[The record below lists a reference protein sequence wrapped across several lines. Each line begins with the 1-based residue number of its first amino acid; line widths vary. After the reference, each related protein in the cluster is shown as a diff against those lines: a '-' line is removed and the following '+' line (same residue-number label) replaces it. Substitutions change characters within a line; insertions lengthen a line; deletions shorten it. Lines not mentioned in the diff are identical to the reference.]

1 MRGGKRMVR
10 KKWKYFLISAALL
23 TIIFVSIERY
33 DNYIGQKV
41 YQEST
46 QGLFATYEQ
55 LDKTFLMFVQR
66 NWNALED
73 WCNYLNYCAEEQDK
87 KEQNAEDGLGN
98 FVNDRKNWQYSD
110 FYVFNEDCEFWTID
124 GRRGT
129 AEHVKDA
136 FKELY
141 EKKGPIVSSYVASD
155 GETKIVFAVPS
166 DPIELNNVTYTA
178 FAVSYD
184 NSVVEKIIGGGVYN
198 NKSDC
203 YIVDSDGTVLMSLE
217 PETQITDDF
226 DNIFDFIQ
234 DKTQSY
240 NKDYLERMKK
250 TVPTKGKGS
259 VSFKYQKSEY
269 YLVYQPVGIDDW
281 SIVGIVEKSVV
292 DSGMRMVQGTTIVLL
307 CMMATCIM
315 IGVVIL
321 MKQRADAQLQK
332 EADERIKAEKK
343 KEISDQLFWGI
354 SQIVDCFAICDLKN
368 NRYEY
373 EDKRGEYLYPKKGAY
388 DQLIKEISDQYTIL
402 TDGENAKFTNMLS
415 DEHVRQLIKEHKDS
429 YCLEYCARD
438 KSRFFIMSVI
448 PVEWEGDTL
457 TKIMIVSQ
465 DMGQQHE
472 LENLANTDA
481 LTGLFNKRYFEKM
494 MEIRDEKKKPYALFY
509 MDLDLF
515 KPVNDTY
522 GHEMG
527 DKVLKEVAKRLL
539 KCIRSNDYA
548 FRIGGDEFMLILNG
562 NLDAQICEKRIERIK
577 NLIGEPY
584 EFDGH
589 TIKIGISCGSAV
601 YPDDAD
607 CAADIQKLAD
617 KRMYEDKKIN
627 HAQR

>member
-1 MRGGKRMVR
+1 MMR

-23 TIIFVSIERY
+23 AIIFVSIERY
-33 DNYIGQKV
+33 DNYIGQKF

-46 QGLFATYEQ
+46 QGLLATYEQ
-55 LDKTFLMFVQR
+55 LDKTFMMFAQR

-73 WCNYLNYCAEEQDK
+73 WCNYLNYRAEEQDK
-87 KEQNAEDGLGN
+87 KEQNAEDGWGN
-98 FVNDRKNWQYSD
+98 FVNERKNWQYSD

-136 FKELY
+136 FKALY

-184 NSVVEKIIGGGVYN
+184 NSVVEKLIGGGVYN

-240 NKDYLERMKK
+240 NEDYLERMKK

-269 YLVYQPVGIDDW
+269 YLVYQPVGVDDW

-307 CMMATCIM
+307 CMMATCIV

-321 MKQRADAQLQK
+321 MKQRANAQLQK
-332 EADERIKAEKK
+332 EADGRIKAEKK
-343 KEISDQLFWGI
+343 KEISEQLFLGI
-354 SQIVDCFAICDLKN
+354 SQIVDCFAICDLEN

-373 EDKRGEYLYPKKGAY
+373 EDKRGEYLYPKKGSY
-388 DQLIKEISDQYTIL
+388 DQFINGISDQYTIL

-415 DEHVRQLIKEHKDS
+415 AEHVRQLIKGQKDS

-494 MEIRDEKKKPYALFY
+494 MEIRDENKKPYALFY

-577 NLIGEPY
+577 KLIGEPY
-584 EFDGH
+584 EFDGY

>member
-1 MRGGKRMVR
+1 MIR
-10 KKWKYFLISAALL
+10 KKWKHFLISAALL

-33 DNYIGQKV
+33 NNYIGQKV

-73 WCNYLNYCAEEQDK
+73 WCNYLNYCVEEQDK
-87 KEQNAEDGLGN
+87 KERNAEDGWGN

-129 AEHVKDA
+129 AEHVKTA

-155 GETKIVFAVPS
+155 GETKILFAVPS

-184 NSVVEKIIGGGVYN
+184 NSVVEKMIGGGVYN

-234 DKTQSY
+234 EKTQSY

-259 VSFKYQKSEY
+259 ISFKYQKSEY

-307 CMMATCIM
+307 CMMAICIM

-321 MKQRADAQLQK
+321 MKQRANAQLQK

-343 KEISDQLFWGI
+343 KEISEQLFLGI
-354 SQIVDCFAICDLKN
+354 SQIVDCFAICDLEN

-388 DQLIKEISDQYTIL
+388 DQFIKEISDQYTIL

-415 DEHVRQLIKEHKDS
+415 VWNVRQLIKGQKDS

-438 KSRFFIMSVI
+438 KSRFFIMNVI

-457 TKIMIVSQ
+457 TKIMLVTQ

-562 NLDAQICEKRIERIK
+562 NLDAQLCEKRIERIK
-577 NLIGEPY
+577 KLIGEPY

-607 CAADIQKLAD
+607 CAADIQKIAD

-627 HAQR
+627 HAKR

>member
-1 MRGGKRMVR
+1 MIR

-33 DNYIGQKV
+33 NNYIGQKV

-73 WCNYLNYCAEEQDK
+73 WCNYLNYCVEEQDK
-87 KEQNAEDGLGN
+87 KERNAEDGWGN

-129 AEHVKDA
+129 AEHVKTA

-184 NSVVEKIIGGGVYN
+184 NSVVEKMIGGGVYN

-234 DKTQSY
+234 EKTQSY

-259 VSFKYQKSEY
+259 ISFKYQKSEY

-307 CMMATCIM
+307 CMMAICIM

-321 MKQRADAQLQK
+321 MKQRANAQLQK

-343 KEISDQLFWGI
+343 KEISEQLFLGI
-354 SQIVDCFAICDLKN
+354 SQIVDCFAICDLEN

-388 DQLIKEISDQYTIL
+388 DQFIKEISDQYTIL

-415 DEHVRQLIKEHKDS
+415 VWNVRQLIKGQKDS

-438 KSRFFIMSVI
+438 KSRFFIMNVI

-457 TKIMIVSQ
+457 TKIMLVTQ

-562 NLDAQICEKRIERIK
+562 NLDAQLCEKRIERIK
-577 NLIGEPY
+577 KLIGEPY

-607 CAADIQKLAD
+607 CAADIQKIAD

-627 HAQR
+627 HAKR

>member
-1 MRGGKRMVR
+1 MR

-23 TIIFVSIERY
+23 AIIFVSIERY
-33 DNYIGQKV
+33 DNYIGQKF

-46 QGLFATYEQ
+46 QGLLATYEQ
-55 LDKTFLMFVQR
+55 LDKTFMMFAQR

-73 WCNYLNYCAEEQDK
+73 WGNYLNYRLEEWDK
-87 KEQNAEDGLGN
+87 KGQNTQEEWSD
-98 FVNDRKNWQYSD
+98 FVNNRANWQYSD
-110 FYVFNEDCEFWTID
+110 FYVFNEDCEYWTIE
-124 GRRGT
+124 GRRGK
-129 AEHVKDA
+129 ADHVKAA
-136 FKELY
+136 FEALYKENA
-141 EKKGPIVSSYVASD
+141 PIVSSYVASD
-155 GETKIVFAVPS
+155 GETKILFAVPS

-184 NSVVEKIIGGGVYN
+184 NSVVEKLIGGGVYN

-240 NKDYLERMKK
+240 NEDYLERMKK

-259 VSFKYQKSEY
+259 ISFKYQKSEY

-307 CMMATCIM
+307 CMMAICIM

-321 MKQRADAQLQK
+321 MKQRANAQLQK

-343 KEISDQLFWGI
+343 KEISEQLFLGI
-354 SQIVDCFAICDLKN
+354 SQIVDCFAICDLEN

-388 DQLIKEISDQYTIL
+388 DQFIKELSDQYTIL

-415 DEHVRQLIKEHKDS
+415 VWNVRQLIKGQKDS

-438 KSRFFIMSVI
+438 KSRFFIMNVI

-457 TKIMIVSQ
+457 TKIMLVTQ

-562 NLDAQICEKRIERIK
+562 NLDAQLCEKRIERIK
-577 NLIGEPY
+577 KLIGEPY

-607 CAADIQKLAD
+607 CAADIQKIAD

>member
-1 MRGGKRMVR
+1 MMR

-23 TIIFVSIERY
+23 AIIFVSIERY
-33 DNYIGQKV
+33 DNYIGQKF

-46 QGLFATYEQ
+46 QGLLATYEQ
-55 LDKTFLMFVQR
+55 LDKTFMMFAQR

-73 WCNYLNYCAEEQDK
+73 WGNYLNYCVEEQDK
-87 KEQNAEDGLGN
+87 KERNAEDGWGN

-129 AEHVKDA
+129 AEHVKTA

-184 NSVVEKIIGGGVYN
+184 NSVVEKLIGGGVYN

-234 DKTQSY
+234 EKTQSY
-240 NKDYLERMKK
+240 NEDYLERMKK
-250 TVPTKGKGS
+250 TVPAKGKGS

-281 SIVGIVEKSVV
+281 SIVGIVEKNVV

-307 CMMATCIM
+307 CMMAICIM

-321 MKQRADAQLQK
+321 MKQRANAQLQK

-343 KEISDQLFWGI
+343 KEISEQLFLGI
-354 SQIVDCFAICDLKN
+354 SQIVDCFAICDLEN

-388 DQLIKEISDQYTIL
+388 DQFIKELSDQYTIL

-415 DEHVRQLIKEHKDS
+415 AEHVRQLIKGQKDS

-448 PVEWEGDTL
+448 PVEWEEDTL

-472 LENLANTDA
+472 FENLANTDA

-494 MEIRDEKKKPYALFY
+494 MEIRDENKKPYALFY

-577 NLIGEPY
+577 KLIGEPY

-607 CAADIQKLAD
+607 CAADIQKIAD

>member
-1 MRGGKRMVR
+1 MIR
-10 KKWKYFLISAALL
+10 KKWKHFLISAALL

-136 FKELY
+136 FEALY

-234 DKTQSY
+234 KKTQSY

-259 VSFKYQKSEY
+259 ISFKYQKSEY

-307 CMMATCIM
+307 CMMAICIM

-321 MKQRADAQLQK
+321 MKQRANAQLQK

-343 KEISDQLFWGI
+343 KEISEQLFLGI
-354 SQIVDCFAICDLKN
+354 SQIVDCFAICDLEN

-388 DQLIKEISDQYTIL
+388 DQFIKEISDQYTIL

-415 DEHVRQLIKEHKDS
+415 VWNVRQLIKGQKDS

-438 KSRFFIMSVI
+438 KSRFFIMNVI

-457 TKIMIVSQ
+457 TKIMLVTQ

-562 NLDAQICEKRIERIK
+562 NLDAQLCEKRIERIK
-577 NLIGEPY
+577 KLIGEPY

-607 CAADIQKLAD
+607 CAADIQKIAD

>member
-1 MRGGKRMVR
+1 MR

-33 DNYIGQKV
+33 DNYIGQKF

-46 QGLFATYEQ
+46 QGLLATYEQ
-55 LDKTFLMFVQR
+55 LDKTFMMFAQR

-73 WCNYLNYCAEEQDK
+73 WCNYLNYCAEQDK
-87 KEQNAEDGLGN
+87 KEQNVEDGWGN

-110 FYVFNEDCEFWTID
+110 FYVFNEDCEYWTID

-129 AEHVKDA
+129 AEHVKTA

-155 GETKIVFAVPS
+155 GETKILFAVPS

-184 NSVVEKIIGGGVYN
+184 NSVVEKLIGGGVYN

-234 DKTQSY
+234 EKTQSY
-240 NKDYLERMKK
+240 NKNYLERMKK
-250 TVPTKGKGS
+250 TVPAKGKGS

-281 SIVGIVEKSVV
+281 SIVGIVEKNVV

-307 CMMATCIM
+307 CMMAICIM

-321 MKQRADAQLQK
+321 MKQRANAQLQK

-343 KEISDQLFWGI
+343 KEISEQLFLGI
-354 SQIVDCFAICDLKN
+354 SQIVDCFAICDLEN

-388 DQLIKEISDQYTIL
+388 DQFIKELSDQYTIL

-415 DEHVRQLIKEHKDS
+415 VWNVRQLIKGQKDS

-457 TKIMIVSQ
+457 TKIMLVTQ

-562 NLDAQICEKRIERIK
+562 NLDAQLCEKRIERIK
-577 NLIGEPY
+577 KLIGEPY

-607 CAADIQKLAD
+607 CAADIQKIAD

>member
-1 MRGGKRMVR
+1 MR
-10 KKWKYFLISAALL
+10 KKKHFLISAALL
-23 TIIFVSIERY
+23 AIIFVSIERY
-33 DNYIGQKV
+33 DNYIGQKF

-46 QGLFATYEQ
+46 QGLLSTYEQ
-55 LDKTFLMFVQR
+55 LDKTFLMFAQR

-73 WCNYLNYCAEEQDK
+73 WCDYLNYCVEEQDK
-87 KEQNAEDGLGN
+87 KERNAEDGWGN

-129 AEHVKDA
+129 AEHVKAA

-155 GETKIVFAVPS
+155 GETKILFAVPS

-184 NSVVEKIIGGGVYN
+184 NSVVEKLIGGGVYN

-203 YIVDSDGTVLMSLE
+203 CIVNSDGTVLMSLE

-234 DKTQSY
+234 EKTQSY

-307 CMMATCIM
+307 CMMEICIM

-321 MKQRADAQLQK
+321 MKQRANAQLQK

-343 KEISDQLFWGI
+343 KEISEQLFLGI
-354 SQIVDCFAICDLKN
+354 SQIVDCFAICDLEN

-388 DQLIKEISDQYTIL
+388 DQFIKEISDQYTIL

-415 DEHVRQLIKEHKDS
+415 VCNVRQLIKGQKDS

-448 PVEWEGDTL
+448 PVEWEGDML
-457 TKIMIVSQ
+457 TKIMLVTQ

-509 MDLDLF
+509 MDLDFF

-562 NLDAQICEKRIERIK
+562 NLDAQLCEKRIERIK
-577 NLIGEPY
+577 KLIGEPY

-607 CAADIQKLAD
+607 CAADIQKIAD
-617 KRMYEDKKIN
+617 KRMYADKEIN

>member
-1 MRGGKRMVR
+1 MIR
-10 KKWKYFLISAALL
+10 KKWKHFLISAALL

-33 DNYIGQKV
+33 NNYIGQKF
-41 YQEST
+41 YKEST
-46 QGLFATYEQ
+46 QGLFATYKQ
-55 LDKTFLMFVQR
+55 LDKTFLMFAQR

-73 WCNYLNYCAEEQDK
+73 WCNYLNYCVEEQDK
-87 KEQNAEDGLGN
+87 KEQNAEDGWVN

-110 FYVFNEDCEFWTID
+110 FYVFNEDCEYWTID

-136 FKELY
+136 FKALY

-155 GETKIVFAVPS
+155 GETKILFAVPS

-184 NSVVEKIIGGGVYN
+184 NSIVKKLIGDGVYN

-217 PETQITDDF
+217 PETQITDGF
-226 DNIFDFIQ
+226 NNIFDFIQ
-234 DKTQSY
+234 EKTQSY

-307 CMMATCIM
+307 CMMEICIM

-321 MKQRADAQLQK
+321 MKQRANAQLQK

-343 KEISDQLFWGI
+343 KEISEQLFLGI
-354 SQIVDCFAICDLKN
+354 SQIVDCFAICDLEN

-373 EDKRGEYLYPKKGAY
+373 ENKRGEYLYPKKGAY
-388 DQLIKEISDQYTIL
+388 DQFIKEISDQYTIL

-415 DEHVRQLIKEHKDS
+415 VWNVRQLIKGQKDS

-438 KSRFFIMSVI
+438 KSRFFIMNVI

-457 TKIMIVSQ
+457 TKIMLVTQ

-509 MDLDLF
+509 MDLDFF

-562 NLDAQICEKRIERIK
+562 NLDAQLCEKRIERIK
-577 NLIGEPY
+577 KLIGEPY

-607 CAADIQKLAD
+607 CAADIQKIAD

>member
-1 MRGGKRMVR
+1 MIR

-129 AEHVKDA
+129 AEHVKTA

-184 NSVVEKIIGGGVYN
+184 NSVVEKLIGGGVYN

-234 DKTQSY
+234 EKTQSY
-240 NKDYLERMKK
+240 NEDYLERMKK
-250 TVPTKGKGS
+250 TVPAKGKGS

-307 CMMATCIM
+307 CMMAICIM

-321 MKQRADAQLQK
+321 MKQRANAQLQK

-354 SQIVDCFAICDLKN
+354 SQIVDCFAICDLEN
-368 NRYEY
+368 NRYEC

-388 DQLIKEISDQYTIL
+388 DQFIKEISDQYTIL

-415 DEHVRQLIKEHKDS
+415 VCNVRQLIKGHKDS

-448 PVEWEGDTL
+448 PVEWEGNTL
-457 TKIMIVSQ
+457 TKIMLVSQ

-562 NLDAQICEKRIERIK
+562 NLDAQLCEKRIERIK
-577 NLIGEPY
+577 KLIGEPY

-607 CAADIQKLAD
+607 CAADIQKIAD

>member
-1 MRGGKRMVR
+1 MR
-10 KKWKYFLISAALL
+10 KKKHFLISAALL
-23 TIIFVSIERY
+23 AIIFVSIERY
-33 DNYIGQKV
+33 DNYIGQKF

-46 QGLFATYEQ
+46 QGLLSTYEQ
-55 LDKTFLMFVQR
+55 LDKTFLMFAQR

-73 WCNYLNYCAEEQDK
+73 WCDYLNYCAEQDK
-87 KEQNAEDGLGN
+87 KEQNAEDGWGN

-110 FYVFNEDCEFWTID
+110 FYVFNEDCEYWTID

-155 GETKIVFAVPS
+155 GETKILFAVSS

-184 NSVVEKIIGGGVYN
+184 NSVVEKLIGGGVYN

-203 YIVDSDGTVLMSLE
+203 CIVNSDGTVLMSLE
-217 PETQITDDF
+217 PETQITDGF
-226 DNIFDFIQ
+226 NNIFDFIQ
-234 DKTQSY
+234 KKTQSY
-240 NKDYLERMKK
+240 NKDYLEQMKK
-250 TVPTKGKGS
+250 TLPTKGKGS

-321 MKQRADAQLQK
+321 MKQCADAQLQK

-368 NRYEY
+368 NIYEY
-373 EDKRGEYLYPKKGAY
+373 EDKRGKYLYPKKGAY
-388 DQLIKEISDQYTIL
+388 DQFIKEISDQYTIL

-415 DEHVRQLIKEHKDS
+415 DEHVRQLIKEQKDS

-457 TKIMIVSQ
+457 TKIMLVSQ

-562 NLDAQICEKRIERIK
+562 NLDAKICEKRIERIK

-584 EFDGH
+584 EFDGY

-601 YPDDAD
+601 YPDDAN

>member
-1 MRGGKRMVR
+1 MQL
-10 KKWKYFLISAALL
+10 YLL
-23 TIIFVSIERY
+23 V
-33 DNYIGQKV
+33 
-41 YQEST
+41 
-46 QGLFATYEQ
+46 L
-55 LDKTFLMFVQR
+55 
-66 NWNALED
+66 
-73 WCNYLNYCAEEQDK
+73 
-87 KEQNAEDGLGN
+87 
-98 FVNDRKNWQYSD
+98 
-110 FYVFNEDCEFWTID
+110 
-124 GRRGT
+124 
-129 AEHVKDA
+129 
-136 FKELY
+136 
-141 EKKGPIVSSYVASD
+141 
-155 GETKIVFAVPS
+155 
-166 DPIELNNVTYTA
+166 NVT
-178 FAVSYD
+178 
-184 NSVVEKIIGGGVYN
+184 I
-198 NKSDC
+198 
-203 YIVDSDGTVLMSLE
+203 
-217 PETQITDDF
+217 
-226 DNIFDFIQ
+226 
-234 DKTQSY
+234 
-240 NKDYLERMKK
+240 
-250 TVPTKGKGS
+250 
-259 VSFKYQKSEY
+259 KYQKSEY

-307 CMMATCIM
+307 CMMETCIM

-321 MKQRADAQLQK
+321 MKQRANAQLQK

-343 KEISDQLFWGI
+343 KEISEQLFLGI
-354 SQIVDCFAICDLKN
+354 SQIVDCFAICDLEN

-388 DQLIKEISDQYTIL
+388 DQFIKEISDQYTIL

-415 DEHVRQLIKEHKDS
+415 VWNVRQLIKGQKDS

-438 KSRFFIMSVI
+438 KSRFFIMNVI

-457 TKIMIVSQ
+457 TKIMLVTQ

-562 NLDAQICEKRIERIK
+562 NLDAQICKKRIERIK
-577 NLIGEPY
+577 KLIGEPY

-607 CAADIQKLAD
+607 CAADIQKIAD
-617 KRMYEDKKIN
+617 KRMYADKKIN

>member
-1 MRGGKRMVR
+1 MIR

-33 DNYIGQKV
+33 NNYIGQKF
-41 YQEST
+41 YKEST

-129 AEHVKDA
+129 AEHVKTA

-234 DKTQSY
+234 KKTQSY

-259 VSFKYQKSEY
+259 ISFKYQKSEY

-307 CMMATCIM
+307 CMMAICIM

-321 MKQRADAQLQK
+321 MKQRANAQLQK

-343 KEISDQLFWGI
+343 KEISEQLFLGI
-354 SQIVDCFAICDLKN
+354 SQIVDCFAICDLEN

-388 DQLIKEISDQYTIL
+388 DQFIKEISDQYTIL

-415 DEHVRQLIKEHKDS
+415 VWNVRQLIKGQKDS

-438 KSRFFIMSVI
+438 KSRFFIMNVI

-457 TKIMIVSQ
+457 TKIMLVTQ

-509 MDLDLF
+509 MDLDFF

-562 NLDAQICEKRIERIK
+562 NLDAQLCEKRIERIK
-577 NLIGEPY
+577 KLIGEPY

-607 CAADIQKLAD
+607 CAADIQKIAD

>member
-1 MRGGKRMVR
+1 MIR
-10 KKWKYFLISAALL
+10 KKWKHFLISAALL

-33 DNYIGQKV
+33 NNYIGQKF
-41 YQEST
+41 YKEST
-46 QGLFATYEQ
+46 QGLFATYKQ
-55 LDKTFLMFVQR
+55 LDKTFLMFAQR

-73 WCNYLNYCAEEQDK
+73 WCNYLNYCVEEQDK
-87 KEQNAEDGLGN
+87 KEQNAEDGWVN

-110 FYVFNEDCEFWTID
+110 FYVFNEDCEYWTID

-136 FKELY
+136 FKALY

-155 GETKIVFAVPS
+155 GETKILFAVPS

-184 NSVVEKIIGGGVYN
+184 NSIVKKLIGDGVYN

-217 PETQITDDF
+217 PETQITDGF
-226 DNIFDFIQ
+226 NNIFDFIQ
-234 DKTQSY
+234 EKTQSY

-307 CMMATCIM
+307 CMMEICIM

-321 MKQRADAQLQK
+321 MKQRANAQLQK

-343 KEISDQLFWGI
+343 KEISEQLFLGI
-354 SQIVDCFAICDLKN
+354 SQIVDCFAICDLEN

-388 DQLIKEISDQYTIL
+388 DQFIKEISDQYTIL

-415 DEHVRQLIKEHKDS
+415 VWNVRQLIKGQKDS

-438 KSRFFIMSVI
+438 KSRFFIMNVI

-457 TKIMIVSQ
+457 TKIMLVTQ

-509 MDLDLF
+509 MDLDFF

-562 NLDAQICEKRIERIK
+562 NLDAQLCEKRIERIK
-577 NLIGEPY
+577 KLIGEPY

-607 CAADIQKLAD
+607 CAADIQKIAD

-627 HAQR
+627 HAKR

>member
-1 MRGGKRMVR
+1 MR
-10 KKWKYFLISAALL
+10 KKKHFLISAALL
-23 TIIFVSIERY
+23 AIIFVSIERY
-33 DNYIGQKV
+33 DNYIGQKF

-46 QGLFATYEQ
+46 QGLLSTYEQ
-55 LDKTFLMFVQR
+55 LDKTFLMFAQR

-73 WCNYLNYCAEEQDK
+73 WCDYLNYCAEEQDK

-136 FKELY
+136 FEALY

-184 NSVVEKIIGGGVYN
+184 NSVVEKIIGCGVYN

-234 DKTQSY
+234 EKTQSY
-240 NKDYLERMKK
+240 NEDYLERMKK

-281 SIVGIVEKSVV
+281 SIVGLVEKSVV

-307 CMMATCIM
+307 CMMAICII

-321 MKQRADAQLQK
+321 MKQRANAQLQK

-354 SQIVDCFAICDLKN
+354 SQIVDCFAICDLEN
-368 NRYEY
+368 NRYEC

-388 DQLIKEISDQYTIL
+388 DQFIKEISDQYTIL

-415 DEHVRQLIKEHKDS
+415 VCNVRQLIKGQKDS

-448 PVEWEGDTL
+448 PVEWEGDML
-457 TKIMIVSQ
+457 TKIMLVTQ

-509 MDLDLF
+509 MDLDFF

-562 NLDAQICEKRIERIK
+562 NLDAQLCEKRIERIK
-577 NLIGEPY
+577 KLIGEPY

-589 TIKIGISCGSAV
+589 TIKIGVSCGSAV
-601 YPDDAD
+601 YPSDAD
-607 CAADIQKLAD
+607 CAADIQKIAD
-617 KRMYEDKKIN
+617 KRMYADKEIN

>member
-1 MRGGKRMVR
+1 MIR
-10 KKWKYFLISAALL
+10 KKWKHFLISAALL

-33 DNYIGQKV
+33 NNYIGQKF
-41 YQEST
+41 YKEST

-73 WCNYLNYCAEEQDK
+73 WCNYLNYCVEEQDK
-87 KEQNAEDGLGN
+87 KERNAEDGWGN

-129 AEHVKDA
+129 AEHVKAA

-155 GETKIVFAVPS
+155 GETKILFAVPS

-184 NSVVEKIIGGGVYN
+184 NSVVEKMIGGGVYN

-234 DKTQSY
+234 EKTQSY

-259 VSFKYQKSEY
+259 ISFKYQKSEY

-307 CMMATCIM
+307 CMMAICIM

-321 MKQRADAQLQK
+321 MKQRANAQLQK

-343 KEISDQLFWGI
+343 KEISEQLFLGI
-354 SQIVDCFAICDLKN
+354 SQIVDCFAICDLEN

-388 DQLIKEISDQYTIL
+388 DQFIKEISDQYTIL

-415 DEHVRQLIKEHKDS
+415 VWNVRQLIKGQKDS

-438 KSRFFIMSVI
+438 KSRFFIMNVI

-457 TKIMIVSQ
+457 TKIMLVTQ

-562 NLDAQICEKRIERIK
+562 NLDAQLCEKRIERIK
-577 NLIGEPY
+577 KLIGEPY

-607 CAADIQKLAD
+607 CAADIQKIAD

-627 HAQR
+627 HAKR

>member
-1 MRGGKRMVR
+1 MIR
-10 KKWKYFLISAALL
+10 KKWKHFLISAALL

-33 DNYIGQKV
+33 NNYIGQKF
-41 YQEST
+41 YKEST

-73 WCNYLNYCAEEQDK
+73 WCNYLNYCVEEQDK
-87 KEQNAEDGLGN
+87 KERNAEDGWGN

-129 AEHVKDA
+129 AEHVKTA

-155 GETKIVFAVPS
+155 GETKILFAVPS

-184 NSVVEKIIGGGVYN
+184 NSVVEKMIGGGVYN

-234 DKTQSY
+234 EKTQSY

-259 VSFKYQKSEY
+259 ISFKYQKSEY

-307 CMMATCIM
+307 CMMAICIM

-321 MKQRADAQLQK
+321 MKQRANAQLQK

-343 KEISDQLFWGI
+343 KEISEQLFLGI
-354 SQIVDCFAICDLKN
+354 SQIVDCFAICDLEN

-388 DQLIKEISDQYTIL
+388 DQFIKEISDQYTIL

-415 DEHVRQLIKEHKDS
+415 VWNVRQPIKGQKDS

-438 KSRFFIMSVI
+438 KSRFFIMNVI

-457 TKIMIVSQ
+457 TKIMLVTQ

-562 NLDAQICEKRIERIK
+562 NLDAQLCEKRIERIK
-577 NLIGEPY
+577 KLIGEPY

-607 CAADIQKLAD
+607 CAADIQKIAD

-627 HAQR
+627 HAKR

>member
-1 MRGGKRMVR
+1 MR
-10 KKWKYFLISAALL
+10 KKKHFLISAALL
-23 TIIFVSIERY
+23 AIIFVSIERY
-33 DNYIGQKV
+33 DNYIGQKF

-46 QGLFATYEQ
+46 QGLLSTYEQ

-73 WCNYLNYCAEEQDK
+73 WCNYLNYCVEEQDK
-87 KEQNAEDGLGN
+87 KEQNTEDGLGN

-129 AEHVKDA
+129 AEHVKAA

-155 GETKIVFAVPS
+155 GETKILFAVPS

-234 DKTQSY
+234 EKTQSY

-307 CMMATCIM
+307 CMMAICIM

-321 MKQRADAQLQK
+321 MKQRANAQLQK

-343 KEISDQLFWGI
+343 KEISEQLFLGI
-354 SQIVDCFAICDLKN
+354 SQIVDCFAICDLEN

-388 DQLIKEISDQYTIL
+388 DQFIKEISDQYTIL

-415 DEHVRQLIKEHKDS
+415 VWNVRQLIKGQKDS

-438 KSRFFIMSVI
+438 KSRFFIMNVI

-457 TKIMIVSQ
+457 TKIMLVTQ

-562 NLDAQICEKRIERIK
+562 NLDAQICKKRIERIK
-577 NLIGEPY
+577 KLIGEPY

-607 CAADIQKLAD
+607 CAADIQKIAD
-617 KRMYEDKKIN
+617 KRMYADKKIN

>member
-1 MRGGKRMVR
+1 M
-10 KKWKYFLISAALL
+10 
-23 TIIFVSIERY
+23 
-33 DNYIGQKV
+33 
-41 YQEST
+41 
-46 QGLFATYEQ
+46 
-55 LDKTFLMFVQR
+55 
-66 NWNALED
+66 
-73 WCNYLNYCAEEQDK
+73 
-87 KEQNAEDGLGN
+87 
-98 FVNDRKNWQYSD
+98 
-110 FYVFNEDCEFWTID
+110 
-124 GRRGT
+124 
-129 AEHVKDA
+129 
-136 FKELY
+136 
-141 EKKGPIVSSYVASD
+141 
-155 GETKIVFAVPS
+155 FAVSS

-184 NSVVEKIIGGGVYN
+184 NSVVEKLIGGGVYN

-234 DKTQSY
+234 EKTQSY
-240 NKDYLERMKK
+240 NEDYLERMKK
-250 TVPTKGKGS
+250 TVPAKGKGS

-388 DQLIKEISDQYTIL
+388 DQLIKGISDQYTIL

-415 DEHVRQLIKEHKDS
+415 AEHVRQLIKEQKDS

-457 TKIMIVSQ
+457 TKIMLVSQ

-494 MEIRDEKKKPYALFY
+494 MKIRDEKKKPYALFY
-509 MDLDLF
+509 MDLDFF

-562 NLDAQICEKRIERIK
+562 NLDAQLCEKRIERIK
-577 NLIGEPY
+577 KLIGEPY

-589 TIKIGISCGSAV
+589 TIKIGVSCGSAV
-601 YPDDAD
+601 YPSDAD
-607 CAADIQKLAD
+607 CAADIQKIAD
-617 KRMYEDKKIN
+617 KRMYADKEIN

>member
-1 MRGGKRMVR
+1 MR
-10 KKWKYFLISAALL
+10 KKRKYFLISAALL

-33 DNYIGQKV
+33 NNYIGQKF

-46 QGLFATYEQ
+46 QGLLSTYEQ
-55 LDKTFLMFVQR
+55 LDKTFLMFAQR

-73 WCNYLNYCAEEQDK
+73 WGSYLNYRLEEQDK
-87 KEQNAEDGLGN
+87 KEQDTQEDWSD
-98 FVNDRKNWQYSD
+98 FVNNRENWKYGD
-110 FYVFNEDCEFWTID
+110 FYVFNEDCEYWTIE

-129 AEHVKDA
+129 ADHVKAA
-136 FKELY
+136 FEDLY
-141 EKKGPIVSSYVASD
+141 EENAPIVSSYVASD
-155 GETKIVFAVPS
+155 GETKILFAVPS
-166 DPIELNNVTYTA
+166 DPIELNDVTYTA
-178 FAVSYD
+178 LAVTYD
-184 NSVVEKIIGGGVYN
+184 NSVVENLIGGGVYN

-203 YIVDSDGTVLMSLE
+203 YIVDSDGTVIMSLE
-217 PETQITDDF
+217 PETQFAEDF

-234 DKTQSY
+234 EKTQSY
-240 NKDYLERMKK
+240 NKQYLEHMKK
-250 TVPTKGKGS
+250 NVPTKGEGS

-269 YLVYQPVGIDDW
+269 YLVYQPVGIKDW

-307 CMMATCIM
+307 CMMETCIM

-321 MKQRADAQLQK
+321 MKQRAKAQLKK
-332 EADERIKAEKK
+332 EEDERIKAEKK
-343 KEISDQLFWGI
+343 KEFSDQLFWGI

-368 NRYEY
+368 NSYEY
-373 EDKRGEYLYPKKGAY
+373 EEKRGEYLYPKKGAY
-388 DQLIKEISDQYTIL
+388 DQFIKEISDQYTIL
-402 TDGENAKFTNMLS
+402 TDGENSKFTNMLS
-415 DEHVRQLIKEHKDS
+415 IEHVRQMIKGQKDS

-438 KSRFFIMSVI
+438 KSKFYLMNVI

-457 TKIMIVSQ
+457 TKIMLVSQ

-494 MEIRDEKKKPYALFY
+494 MEIRDEKKTPYALFY

-539 KCIRSNDYA
+539 MCIRSNDYA
-548 FRIGGDEFMLILNG
+548 FRIGGDEFMLILKG

-577 NLIGEPY
+577 KLIGEPY
-584 EFDGH
+584 EFDGY

-601 YPDDAD
+601 YPDDAG
-607 CAADIQKLAD
+607 CASDIQKIAD
-617 KRMYEDKKIN
+617 KRMYADKEIN
-627 HAQR
+627 HAKR

>member
-1 MRGGKRMVR
+1 MIR

-136 FKELY
+136 FEALY

-184 NSVVEKIIGGGVYN
+184 NSVVEKLIGGGVYN

-234 DKTQSY
+234 EKTQSY
-240 NKDYLERMKK
+240 NKGYLERMKK

-259 VSFKYQKSEY
+259 ISFKYQKSEY

-281 SIVGIVEKSVV
+281 SIVGIVEKNVV

-307 CMMATCIM
+307 CMMAICIM

-321 MKQRADAQLQK
+321 MKQRANAQLQK

-343 KEISDQLFWGI
+343 KEISEQLFLGI
-354 SQIVDCFAICDLKN
+354 SQIVDCFAICDLEN

-388 DQLIKEISDQYTIL
+388 DQFIKELSDQYTIL

-415 DEHVRQLIKEHKDS
+415 VWNVRQLIKGQKDS

-438 KSRFFIMSVI
+438 KSRFFIMNVI

-457 TKIMIVSQ
+457 TKIMLVTQ

-562 NLDAQICEKRIERIK
+562 NLDAQLCEKRIERIK
-577 NLIGEPY
+577 KLIGEPY

-607 CAADIQKLAD
+607 CAADIQKIAD

>member
-1 MRGGKRMVR
+1 MIR

-33 DNYIGQKV
+33 NNYIGQKV

-55 LDKTFLMFVQR
+55 LDKTFLMFAQR

-129 AEHVKDA
+129 AEHVKTA

-184 NSVVEKIIGGGVYN
+184 NSVVEKMIGGGVYN

-234 DKTQSY
+234 EKTQSY
-240 NKDYLERMKK
+240 NKGYLERMKK

-259 VSFKYQKSEY
+259 ISFKYQKSEY

-281 SIVGIVEKSVV
+281 SIVGIVEKNVV

-307 CMMATCIM
+307 CMMAICIM

-321 MKQRADAQLQK
+321 MKQRANAQLQK

-343 KEISDQLFWGI
+343 KEISEQLFLGI
-354 SQIVDCFAICDLKN
+354 SQIVDCFAICDLEN

-388 DQLIKEISDQYTIL
+388 DQFIKELSDQYTIL

-415 DEHVRQLIKEHKDS
+415 VWNVRQLIKGQKDS

-438 KSRFFIMSVI
+438 KSRFFIMNVI

-457 TKIMIVSQ
+457 TKIMLVTQ

-562 NLDAQICEKRIERIK
+562 NLDAQLCEKRIERIK
-577 NLIGEPY
+577 KLIGEPY

-607 CAADIQKLAD
+607 CAADIQKIAD

>member
-1 MRGGKRMVR
+1 MIR
-10 KKWKYFLISAALL
+10 KKWKHFLISAALL

-33 DNYIGQKV
+33 NNYIGQKV

-46 QGLFATYEQ
+46 QELFATYEQ

-73 WCNYLNYCAEEQDK
+73 WCNYLNYCVEEQDK
-87 KEQNAEDGLGN
+87 KERNAEDGLGN

-129 AEHVKDA
+129 AEHVKTA

-184 NSVVEKIIGGGVYN
+184 NSVVEKMIGGGVYN

-234 DKTQSY
+234 EKTQSY
-240 NKDYLERMKK
+240 NKGYLERMKK

-259 VSFKYQKSEY
+259 ISFKYQKSEH

-281 SIVGIVEKSVV
+281 SIVGIVEKNVV

-307 CMMATCIM
+307 CMMAICIM

-321 MKQRADAQLQK
+321 MKQRANAQLQK

-343 KEISDQLFWGI
+343 KEISEQLFLGI
-354 SQIVDCFAICDLKN
+354 SQIVDCFAICDLEN

-388 DQLIKEISDQYTIL
+388 DQFIKELSDQYTIL

-415 DEHVRQLIKEHKDS
+415 VWNVRQLIKGQKDS

-438 KSRFFIMSVI
+438 KSRFFIMNVI

-457 TKIMIVSQ
+457 TKIMLVTQ

-562 NLDAQICEKRIERIK
+562 NLDAQLCEKRIERIK
-577 NLIGEPY
+577 KLIGEPY

-607 CAADIQKLAD
+607 CAADIQKIAD

>member
-1 MRGGKRMVR
+1 MRGGKRMIR
-10 KKWKYFLISAALL
+10 KKWKHFLISAALL

-33 DNYIGQKV
+33 NNYIGQKV

-73 WCNYLNYCAEEQDK
+73 WCNYLNYCVEEQDK
-87 KEQNAEDGLGN
+87 KERNAEDGLGN

-129 AEHVKDA
+129 AEHVKAA

-155 GETKIVFAVPS
+155 GETKILFAVPS

-184 NSVVEKIIGGGVYN
+184 NSVVEKMIGGGVYN

-234 DKTQSY
+234 EKTQSY
-240 NKDYLERMKK
+240 NKGYLERMKK

-259 VSFKYQKSEY
+259 ISFKYQKSEY

-281 SIVGIVEKSVV
+281 SIVGIVEKNVV

-307 CMMATCIM
+307 CMMAICIM

-321 MKQRADAQLQK
+321 MKQRANAQLQK

-343 KEISDQLFWGI
+343 KEISEQLFLGI
-354 SQIVDCFAICDLKN
+354 SQIVDCFAICDLEN

-388 DQLIKEISDQYTIL
+388 DQFIKEISDQYTIL

-415 DEHVRQLIKEHKDS
+415 VWNVRQLIKGQKDS

-448 PVEWEGDTL
+448 PVEWEGDML
-457 TKIMIVSQ
+457 TKIMLVTQ

-509 MDLDLF
+509 MDLDFF

-562 NLDAQICEKRIERIK
+562 NLDAQLCEKRIERIK
-577 NLIGEPY
+577 KLIGEPY

-607 CAADIQKLAD
+607 CAADIQKIAD

>member
-1 MRGGKRMVR
+1 MIR
-10 KKWKYFLISAALL
+10 KKWKHFLISAALL

-33 DNYIGQKV
+33 NNYIGQKF
-41 YQEST
+41 YKEST
-46 QGLFATYEQ
+46 QGLFATYKQ
-55 LDKTFLMFVQR
+55 LDKTFLMFAQR

-73 WCNYLNYCAEEQDK
+73 WCNYLNYCVEEQDK
-87 KEQNAEDGLGN
+87 KEQNAEDGWVN

-110 FYVFNEDCEFWTID
+110 FYVFNEDCEYWTID

-136 FKELY
+136 FKALY

-155 GETKIVFAVPS
+155 GETKILFAVPS

-184 NSVVEKIIGGGVYN
+184 NSIVKKLIGDGVYN

-217 PETQITDDF
+217 PETQITDGF
-226 DNIFDFIQ
+226 NNIFDFIQ
-234 DKTQSY
+234 EKTQSY

-307 CMMATCIM
+307 CMMEICIM

-321 MKQRADAQLQK
+321 MKQRANAQLQK

-343 KEISDQLFWGI
+343 KEISEQLFLGI
-354 SQIVDCFAICDLKN
+354 SQIVDCFAICDLEN

-388 DQLIKEISDQYTIL
+388 DQFIKEISDQYTIL

-415 DEHVRQLIKEHKDS
+415 VWNVRQLIKGQKDS

-438 KSRFFIMSVI
+438 KSRFFIMNVI

-457 TKIMIVSQ
+457 TKIMLVTQ

-509 MDLDLF
+509 MDLDFF

-562 NLDAQICEKRIERIK
+562 NLDAQLCEKRIERIK
-577 NLIGEPY
+577 KLIGEPY

-607 CAADIQKLAD
+607 CAADIQKIAD

>member
-1 MRGGKRMVR
+1 MIR

-136 FKELY
+136 FEALY

-234 DKTQSY
+234 EKTQSY
-240 NKDYLERMKK
+240 NEDYLERMKK

-307 CMMATCIM
+307 CMMAICIM

-321 MKQRADAQLQK
+321 MKQRANAQLQK

-354 SQIVDCFAICDLKN
+354 SQIVDCFAICDLEN

-388 DQLIKEISDQYTIL
+388 DQFIKEISDQYTIL

-415 DEHVRQLIKEHKDS
+415 VWNVRQLIKGQKDS

-438 KSRFFIMSVI
+438 KSRFFIMNVI

-457 TKIMIVSQ
+457 TKIMLVTQ

-562 NLDAQICEKRIERIK
+562 NLDAQICKKRIERIK
-577 NLIGEPY
+577 KLIGEPY

-607 CAADIQKLAD
+607 CAADIQKIAD
-617 KRMYEDKKIN
+617 KRMYADKEIN

>member
-1 MRGGKRMVR
+1 MIR

-33 DNYIGQKV
+33 NNYIGQKV

-55 LDKTFLMFVQR
+55 LDKTFLMFAQR

-136 FKELY
+136 FEALY

-234 DKTQSY
+234 EKTQSY
-240 NKDYLERMKK
+240 NEDYLERMKK

-307 CMMATCIM
+307 CMMAICIM

-321 MKQRADAQLQK
+321 MKQRANAQLQK

-354 SQIVDCFAICDLKN
+354 SQIVDCFAICDLEN
-368 NRYEY
+368 NRYEC

-388 DQLIKEISDQYTIL
+388 DQFIKELSDQYTIL

-415 DEHVRQLIKEHKDS
+415 VWNVRQLIKGQKDS

-448 PVEWEGDTL
+448 PVEWEGDML
-457 TKIMIVSQ
+457 TKIMLVTQ

-481 LTGLFNKRYFEKM
+481 LTGLFNKRYFEKI
-494 MEIRDEKKKPYALFY
+494 MEIRDEKKKTYALFY
-509 MDLDLF
+509 MDLDFF

-562 NLDAQICEKRIERIK
+562 NLDAQLCEKRIERIK
-577 NLIGEPY
+577 KLIGEPY

-607 CAADIQKLAD
+607 CAADIQKIAD

>member
-1 MRGGKRMVR
+1 MIR
-10 KKWKYFLISAALL
+10 KKWKHFLISAALL

-33 DNYIGQKV
+33 NNYIGQKF
-41 YQEST
+41 YKEST

-73 WCNYLNYCAEEQDK
+73 WCNYLNYCVEEQDK
-87 KEQNAEDGLGN
+87 KERNAEDGWGN

-129 AEHVKDA
+129 AEHVKAA

-141 EKKGPIVSSYVASD
+141 EKKDPIVSSYVASD
-155 GETKIVFAVPS
+155 GETKILFAVPS

-184 NSVVEKIIGGGVYN
+184 NSIVKKLIGDGVYN

-217 PETQITDDF
+217 PETQITDGF
-226 DNIFDFIQ
+226 NNIFDFIQ
-234 DKTQSY
+234 EKTQSY

-307 CMMATCIM
+307 CMMEICIM

-321 MKQRADAQLQK
+321 MKQRANAQLQK

-343 KEISDQLFWGI
+343 KEISEQLFLGI
-354 SQIVDCFAICDLKN
+354 SQIVDCFAICDLEN

-388 DQLIKEISDQYTIL
+388 DQFIKEISDQYTIL

-415 DEHVRQLIKEHKDS
+415 VWNVRQLIKGQKDS

-438 KSRFFIMSVI
+438 KSRFFIMNVI

-457 TKIMIVSQ
+457 TKIMLVTQ

-509 MDLDLF
+509 MDLDFF

-562 NLDAQICEKRIERIK
+562 NLDAQLCEKRIERIK
-577 NLIGEPY
+577 KLIGEPY

-607 CAADIQKLAD
+607 CAADIQKIAD

>member
-1 MRGGKRMVR
+1 MR

-33 DNYIGQKV
+33 DNYIGQKF

-46 QGLFATYEQ
+46 QGLLATYEQ
-55 LDKTFLMFVQR
+55 LDKTFMMFAQR

-73 WCNYLNYCAEEQDK
+73 WCNYLNYCVEEQDK
-87 KEQNAEDGLGN
+87 KEQNAEDGWGN

-110 FYVFNEDCEFWTID
+110 FYVFNEDCEYWTID

-136 FKELY
+136 FKALY

-155 GETKIVFAVPS
+155 GETKILFAVPS

-184 NSVVEKIIGGGVYN
+184 NSVVEKLIGGGVYN

-240 NKDYLERMKK
+240 NEDYLERMKK

-281 SIVGIVEKSVV
+281 SIVGIVEKNVV

-307 CMMATCIM
+307 CMMAICIM

-321 MKQRADAQLQK
+321 MKQRANAQLQK

-343 KEISDQLFWGI
+343 KEISEQLFLGI
-354 SQIVDCFAICDLKN
+354 SQIVDCFAICDLEN

-388 DQLIKEISDQYTIL
+388 DQFIKELSDQYTIL

-415 DEHVRQLIKEHKDS
+415 AEHVRQLIKGQKDS

-448 PVEWEGDTL
+448 PVEWEEDTL

-494 MEIRDEKKKPYALFY
+494 MEIRDENKKPYALFY

-577 NLIGEPY
+577 KLIGEPY

-607 CAADIQKLAD
+607 CAADIQKIAD

>member
-1 MRGGKRMVR
+1 MIR

-87 KEQNAEDGLGN
+87 KERNAEDGLGN

-129 AEHVKDA
+129 AEHVKTA

-184 NSVVEKIIGGGVYN
+184 NSVVEKMIGGGVYN

-234 DKTQSY
+234 EKTQSY
-240 NKDYLERMKK
+240 NKGYLERMKK

-259 VSFKYQKSEY
+259 ISFKYQKSEY

-281 SIVGIVEKSVV
+281 SIVGIVEKNVV

-307 CMMATCIM
+307 CMMAICIM

-321 MKQRADAQLQK
+321 MKQRANAQLQK

-354 SQIVDCFAICDLKN
+354 SQIVDCFAICDLEN
-368 NRYEY
+368 NRYEC

-388 DQLIKEISDQYTIL
+388 DQFIKEISDQYTIL

-415 DEHVRQLIKEHKDS
+415 VCNVRQLIKGHKDS

-448 PVEWEGDTL
+448 PVEWEGNTL
-457 TKIMIVSQ
+457 TKIMLVSQ

-494 MEIRDEKKKPYALFY
+494 MEIRDGKKKTYTLFY

-527 DKVLKEVAKRLL
+527 DKVLKGVAKRLL

-562 NLDAQICEKRIERIK
+562 NLDAQICKKRIERIK
-577 NLIGEPY
+577 KLIGEPY

-607 CAADIQKLAD
+607 CAADIQKIAD

>member
-1 MRGGKRMVR
+1 MR
-10 KKWKYFLISAALL
+10 KKKHFLISAALL
-23 TIIFVSIERY
+23 AIIFVSIERY
-33 DNYIGQKV
+33 DNYIGQKF

-46 QGLFATYEQ
+46 QGLLSTYEQ
-55 LDKTFLMFVQR
+55 LDKTFLMFAQR

-73 WCNYLNYCAEEQDK
+73 WCDYLNYCAEQDK
-87 KEQNAEDGLGN
+87 KERNAEDGWGN

-110 FYVFNEDCEFWTID
+110 FYVFNEDCEYWTID

-155 GETKIVFAVPS
+155 GETKILFAVSS

-184 NSVVEKIIGGGVYN
+184 NSVVEKLIGGGVYN

-203 YIVDSDGTVLMSLE
+203 CIVNSDGTVLMSLE

-234 DKTQSY
+234 EKTQSY

-307 CMMATCIM
+307 CMMEICIM

-321 MKQRADAQLQK
+321 MKQRANAQLQK

-343 KEISDQLFWGI
+343 KEISEQLFLGI
-354 SQIVDCFAICDLKN
+354 SQIVDCFAICDLEN

-388 DQLIKEISDQYTIL
+388 DQFIKEISDQYTIL

-415 DEHVRQLIKEHKDS
+415 VCNVRQLIKGQKDS

-448 PVEWEGDTL
+448 PVEWEGDML
-457 TKIMIVSQ
+457 TKIMLVTQ

-509 MDLDLF
+509 MDLDFF

-562 NLDAQICEKRIERIK
+562 NLDAQLCEKRIERIK
-577 NLIGEPY
+577 KLIGEPY

-607 CAADIQKLAD
+607 CAADIQKIAD
-617 KRMYEDKKIN
+617 KRMYADKEIN

>member
-1 MRGGKRMVR
+1 MR
-10 KKWKYFLISAALL
+10 KKKHFLISAALL
-23 TIIFVSIERY
+23 AIIFVSIERY
-33 DNYIGQKV
+33 DNYIGQKF

-46 QGLFATYEQ
+46 QGLLSTYEQ
-55 LDKTFLMFVQR
+55 LDKTFLMFAQR

-73 WCNYLNYCAEEQDK
+73 WCDYLNYCAEQDK
-87 KEQNAEDGLGN
+87 KERNAEDGWGN

-110 FYVFNEDCEFWTID
+110 FYVFNEDCEYWTID

-155 GETKIVFAVPS
+155 GETKILFAVSS

-184 NSVVEKIIGGGVYN
+184 NSVVEKLIGGGVYN

-203 YIVDSDGTVLMSLE
+203 CIVNSDGTVLMSLE

-234 DKTQSY
+234 EKTQSY

-307 CMMATCIM
+307 CMMAICIM

-321 MKQRADAQLQK
+321 MKQRANAQLQK

-343 KEISDQLFWGI
+343 KEISEQLFLGI
-354 SQIVDCFAICDLKN
+354 SQIVDCFAICDLEN

-388 DQLIKEISDQYTIL
+388 DQFIKEISDQYTIL

-415 DEHVRQLIKEHKDS
+415 VWNVRQLIKGQKDS

-438 KSRFFIMSVI
+438 KSRFFIMNVI

-457 TKIMIVSQ
+457 TKIMLVTQ

-562 NLDAQICEKRIERIK
+562 NLDAQICKKRIERIK
-577 NLIGEPY
+577 KLIGEPY

-607 CAADIQKLAD
+607 CAADIQKIAD
-617 KRMYEDKKIN
+617 KRMYADKKIN

>member
-1 MRGGKRMVR
+1 MIR
-10 KKWKYFLISAALL
+10 KKWKHFLISAALL

-33 DNYIGQKV
+33 NNYIGQKV

-73 WCNYLNYCAEEQDK
+73 WCNYLNYCVEEQDK
-87 KEQNAEDGLGN
+87 KERNAEDGWGN

-129 AEHVKDA
+129 AEHVKAA

-155 GETKIVFAVPS
+155 GETKILFAVPS
-166 DPIELNNVTYTA
+166 DPIGLNNVTYTA

-184 NSVVEKIIGGGVYN
+184 NSVVEKMIGGGVYN

-203 YIVDSDGTVLMSLE
+203 CIVDSDGTVLMSLE
-217 PETQITDDF
+217 PETQITDNF

-234 DKTQSY
+234 EKTQSY

-259 VSFKYQKSEY
+259 ISFKYQKSEY

-307 CMMATCIM
+307 CMMAICIM

-321 MKQRADAQLQK
+321 MKQRANAQLQK

-343 KEISDQLFWGI
+343 KEISEQLFLGI
-354 SQIVDCFAICDLKN
+354 SQIVDCFAICDLEN

-388 DQLIKEISDQYTIL
+388 DQFIKEISDQYTIL

-415 DEHVRQLIKEHKDS
+415 VWNVRQLIKGQKDS

-438 KSRFFIMSVI
+438 KSRFFIMNVI

-457 TKIMIVSQ
+457 TKIMLVTQ

-509 MDLDLF
+509 MDLDFF

-562 NLDAQICEKRIERIK
+562 NLDAQLCEKRIERIK
-577 NLIGEPY
+577 KLIGEPY

-607 CAADIQKLAD
+607 CAADIQKIAD

>member
-1 MRGGKRMVR
+1 MR

-23 TIIFVSIERY
+23 AIIFVSIERY
-33 DNYIGQKV
+33 DNYIGQKF

-46 QGLFATYEQ
+46 QGLLATYEQ
-55 LDKTFLMFVQR
+55 LDKTFMMFAQR

-73 WCNYLNYCAEEQDK
+73 WGNYLNYCVEEQDK
-87 KEQNAEDGLGN
+87 KEQNAEDGWGN

-110 FYVFNEDCEFWTID
+110 FYVFNEDCEYWTID

-136 FKELY
+136 FKALY

-155 GETKIVFAVPS
+155 GETKILFAVPS

-184 NSVVEKIIGGGVYN
+184 NSIVKKLIGDGVYN

-240 NKDYLERMKK
+240 NEDYLERMKK

-269 YLVYQPVGIDDW
+269 YLVYQPVGVDDW

-307 CMMATCIM
+307 CMMATCIV

-321 MKQRADAQLQK
+321 MKQRAKAQLQK

-343 KEISDQLFWGI
+343 KEFSDQLFWGI
-354 SQIVDCFAICDLKN
+354 SQIVDCFAVFDLKN

-373 EDKRGEYLYPKKGAY
+373 EDKRGEYLYPKKGFY
-388 DQLIKEISDQYTIL
+388 DQFIKGISDQYTIL

-415 DEHVRQLIKEHKDS
+415 AEHVRQLIKEQKDS

-509 MDLDLF
+509 MDLDFF

-562 NLDAQICEKRIERIK
+562 NLDAQICKKRIERIK
-577 NLIGEPY
+577 KLIGEPY
-584 EFDGH
+584 EFDGY

-601 YPDDAD
+601 YPDDAN